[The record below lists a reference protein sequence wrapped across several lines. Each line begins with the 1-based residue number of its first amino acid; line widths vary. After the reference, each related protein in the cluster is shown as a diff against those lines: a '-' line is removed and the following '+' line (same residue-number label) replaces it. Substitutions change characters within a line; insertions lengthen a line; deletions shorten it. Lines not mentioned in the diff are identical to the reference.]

1 MKLRLKIILCAL
13 LMLFAALSLGSVL
26 TGLGILRSPSA
37 PANTDTAYVLKTWE
51 GRIGVFCPPGADTPT
66 TVTEIRVRDLPL
78 SDRLAL
84 TAGVEASDYGQVIR
98 LLEDY
103 GS

>member
-1 MKLRLKIILCAL
+1 MKLRLKIILCVL
-13 LMLFAALSLGSVL
+13 LLLFAALSLGSVL
-26 TGLGILRSPSA
+26 AGLGLLRSPAATVSA
-37 PANTDTAYVLKTWE
+37 DAAYVLKTWE
-51 GRIGVFCPPGADTPT
+51 GCVGVFCPPGADTPT

-84 TAGVEASDYGQVIR
+84 AAGVEASDYGQVVR

>member
-26 TGLGILRSPSA
+26 VGLGVLQPKSA
-37 PANTDTAYVLKTWE
+37 TVSADAAYVLKAWE
-51 GRIGVFCPPGADTPT
+51 GCVGVFCPPEAEEPT
-66 TVTEIRVRDLPL
+66 TVTEIRIRDLPF

-84 TAGVEASDYGQVIR
+84 TAGVEASDYGQVVR

>member
-13 LMLFAALSLGSVL
+13 LMVFAALSLGSVL
-26 TGLGILRSPSA
+26 AGLGLLPSPA
-37 PANTDTAYVLKTWE
+37 AATNVDAAYVLKTWE
-51 GRIGVFCPPGADTPT
+51 GYVGVFCPPGADTPT

-84 TAGVEASDYGQVIR
+84 TAGVEASDYGQVVR